1 MKERFRLQYTQ
12 SNDDGDTDLDID
24 VTFDAGSTFSV
35 LNNINTWLVA
45 TGYPFE
51 IGIKSTNKVDLTGE
65 ED

>member
-12 SNDDGDTDLDID
+12 TNDNDDTDLDID
-24 VTFDAGSTFSV
+24 ITFEAGSTFAV

-51 IGIKSTNKVDLTGE
+51 IGIRRADKVDLTGE